1 MTRAMDGQ
9 ISPRRD
15 INEGKGSEAARALAG
30 FLLGL
35 ALGALVGLLAK
46 RKPE

>member
-1 MTRAMDGQ
+1 MAADP
-9 ISPRRD
+9 ID
-15 INEGKGSEAARALAG
+15 INEGKEPEWQRGLAG

-35 ALGALVGLLAK
+35 ALGALVAMMAR

>member
-1 MTRAMDGQ
+1 MTMADR
-9 ISPRRD
+9 PD
-15 INEGKGSEAARALAG
+15 INDGKEPEWQRGLAG

-35 ALGALVGLLAK
+35 ALGALVALLSK